1 LEDRGV
7 GSPTHLLS
15 SLFLSAEDIGGNE
28 FNEFFI
34 KDFEYFTAENF

>member
-7 GSPTHLLS
+7 GPPTHLLS
-15 SLFLSAEDIGGNE
+15 SLFLSAEDIRGDE

-34 KDFEYFTAENF
+34 KDFKYLAAENF